1 MLSESEL
8 AMLEERCRAVPLT
21 TSEYVA
27 TDYVMALFDTVLDY
41 QNHVETI
48 RKAGEH
54 FTANHWDEIRTLDN
68 LEDVLAGFPDD
79 QDGNRE
85 LATYLWGNRH
95 WRRAR
100 ELRGLAAYFRERD
113 VIDLASL
120 RRWAAGSRPG
130 DFLGYVKGLGPA
142 VYRWLVMRAGVE
154 TIKPDTHILRF
165 VGSAIGRPV
174 SEDEAVSS
182 LESVA
187 GRLGLQARV
196 LDWSIWESERG
207 GGAVGAGTVGS
218 VSTPRVGT

>member
-8 AMLEERCRAVPLT
+8 ATLEERCRAVPLT
-21 TSEYVA
+21 SSEYVA
-27 TDYVMALFDTVLDY
+27 TDFVMALFDTVLDY

-54 FTANHWDEIRTLDN
+54 FTANHFDEIWSLDD
-68 LEDVLAGFPDD
+68 LERALVRFPDD
-79 QDGNRE
+79 QDGDRE

-95 WRRAR
+95 WRRAH
-100 ELRGLAAYFRERD
+100 ELRGLVAYFRERD

-120 RRWAAGSRPG
+120 RRWAAGSRPE
-130 DFLGYVKGLGPA
+130 DFLGHIKGLGPA

-165 VGSAIGRPV
+165 VGSAVGRSV

-182 LESVA
+182 LEAVA
-187 GRLGLQARV
+187 TRLGVQARV
-196 LDWSIWESERG
+196 LDWSIWESQRG
-207 GGAVGAGTVGS
+207 SGAVSSGPVGS
-218 VSTPRVGT
+218 ADSAPGP